1 MSTQQSTVDTIL
13 SHLSDLDVRSRK
25 MFGEY
30 GLYCNDKVVGFIC
43 DDTLFVK
50 ILPQNEDLASGLE
63 TGPCYPGSKPY
74 YIVPPAKYDNEWLQE
89 FIQVTADAVPKKTPK
104 KK

>member
-1 MSTQQSTVDTIL
+1 MSTLQSTVDTIL
-13 SHLSDLDVRSRK
+13 SHLPDLDVRSRK

-30 GLYCNDKVVGFIC
+30 GLYCDDKVVAFIC

-50 ILPQNEDLASGLE
+50 ILPKNEDLADDLE

-74 YIVPPAKYDNEWLQE
+74 YIVPPSKYNDEWLQE
-89 FIQVTADAVPKKTPK
+89 FIQITADAVPKKTSK
-104 KK
+104 K